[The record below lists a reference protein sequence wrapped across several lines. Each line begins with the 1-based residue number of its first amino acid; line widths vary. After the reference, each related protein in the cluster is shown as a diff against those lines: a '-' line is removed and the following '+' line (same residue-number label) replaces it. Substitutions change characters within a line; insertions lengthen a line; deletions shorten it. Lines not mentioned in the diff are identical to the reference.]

1 MESLGWSSQDEAS
14 VEVEEVRRS
23 MLLASLSS
31 SWLLTNSTRLYHQI
45 AAIPARAMSEARRFL
60 LAALQVGA
68 TMVGFRFLGKNEDE
82 TETSVGDISKTL
94 IDTFVQT

>member
-1 MESLGWSSQDEAS
+1 
-14 VEVEEVRRS
+14 
-23 MLLASLSS
+23 
-31 SWLLTNSTRLYHQI
+31 
-45 AAIPARAMSEARRFL
+45 MSEARRFL